1 VFTLG
6 IKQHPGPH
14 KLLDQ
19 VRAAVRL
26 RHFALSTEKAYVHW
40 IRAYVKHQGLRHPKV
55 MGAAQVKSLEANS
68 RRGFL

>member
-6 IKQHPGPH
+6 VQQHPGPPV
-14 KLLDQ
+14 LLDQ

-40 IRAYVKHQGLRHPKV
+40 IRAFVKHRGLRHPKD
-55 MGAAQVKSLEANS
+55 MRAAQVKA
-68 RRGFL
+68 FLGA